1 MTRNLCL
8 IATVMLLVAHASAAP
23 PAQPTP
29 AGKPPDEKASVLAAM
44 DRYLTAISS
53 DDLRGMAAMQTAEGM
68 TYRARAVE
76 GGGWDVVAH
85 PNSYW
90 ADPSRNDGHAH
101 RERYWSPTVL
111 IRGGIAVVWAP
122 YEFWIDG
129 KTSHCGVDVFD
140 FVKVGGEW
148 RVSNSMW
155 TVEPGAC
162 AELRPADA
170 SAVRPAN

>member
-1 MTRNLCL
+1 MPDYDPGCT
-8 IATVMLLVAHASAAP
+8 ASVCSRRSARAP
-23 PAQPTP
+23 VP
-29 AGKPPDEKASVLAAM
+29 AGHQSAEETAVLEAM
-44 DRYLTAISS
+44 DRYMTAISAN
-53 DDLRGMAAMQTAEGM
+53 DLHAMAAMQTSEGM
-68 TYRARAVE
+68 TYRARAAE
-76 GGGWDVVAH
+76 GGAMDIVAH

-90 ADPSRNDGHAH
+90 IGPSQDDGHRN

-122 YEFWIDG
+122 YEYWIDG

-140 FVKVGGEW
+140 FVKISGEW

-155 TVEPGAC
+155 TVEPNAC

-170 SAVRPAN
+170 SRLRPGN

>member
-1 MTRNLCL
+1 MNRSPVIVAAMAL
-8 IATVMLLVAHASAAP
+8 ISASAVAGS
-23 PAQPTP
+23 PAP
-29 AGKPPDEKASVLAAM
+29 AGAQSGEESAVLVVM
-44 DRYLTAISS
+44 DRYLAAVSADDVRAI
-53 DDLRGMAAMQTAEGM
+53 AALQTPEGT

-90 ADPSRNDGHAH
+90 VDPSRVDGHKH

-111 IRGGIAVVWAP
+111 VRGAIAVVWAP

-129 KTSHCGVDVFD
+129 KTSHCGIDVFD
-140 FVKVGGEW
+140 MVKIGGAW
-148 RVSNSMW
+148 RVSNAMW

-162 AELRPADA
+162 EELRPKDA
-170 SAVRPAN
+170 SSIRPEGG